1 MKILSHFRWLPVEQP
16 LSPLRGQLP
25 NLGEPETI
33 ACQRLANIS
42 TPASHVGLFKPS
54 QVWEGGAVGD
64 GWVDL
69 QLPVEI
75 FA

>member
-1 MKILSHFRWLPVEQP
+1 MKIWSQFRWLPVEQP

-42 TPASHVGLFKPS
+42 TLSLQVETSKPPKF
-54 QVWEGGAVGD
+54 WEGA
-64 GWVDL
+64 
-69 QLPVEI
+69 
-75 FA
+75 